1 MDLTPAGRDEV
12 AAAAGEYCR
21 AVEAH
26 LCRRNNGH
34 LIRLVGPAFERVCQW
49 AARGVPLRI
58 ALAGVDRCLDRFEA
72 KGPRRRPVP
81 IEFCEA
87 DVLDLFDEWRR
98 AVGVPLTSTTTAD
111 RSVGGSADGAGA
123 RRREPLPAHLERA
136 IARLT
141 AARSGA
147 PAVLAVAIDVAVREL
162 DLARATAGTVRG
174 EARQAL
180 LGRLVALDR
189 ELAAAA
195 LAGCDPAT
203 RAAVTREAEAELMPY
218 RARMAPAAYAAA
230 VESATARVVRE
241 RGRLPLLE
249 LA

>member
-1 MDLTPAGRDEV
+1 M

-49 AARGVPLRI
+49 ASRGVPLRI
-58 ALAGVDRCLDRFEA
+58 ALAGIDRCLDRFQA

-81 IEFCEA
+81 IEFCEG

-98 AVGVPLTSTTTAD
+98 AVGVPLAAAATAD
-111 RSVGGSADGAGA
+111 RSVGTAAEGGAG

-141 AARSGA
+141 AARGAA
-147 PAVLAVAIDVAVREL
+147 PAALGAVIDGAVREL
-162 DLARATAGTVRG
+162 DIARASAGTLRG
-174 EARQAL
+174 EARQSL
-180 LGRLVALDR
+180 LARLVVLDHD
-189 ELAAAA
+189 LAAAA
-195 LAGCDPAT
+195 LAGCDVVT

-218 RARMAPAAYAAA
+218 RARMAAAAYAAA
-230 VESATARVVRE
+230 IAAATERVVRE
-241 RGRLPLLE
+241 RAGLPVLE